1 MRYIMTEIWSVMKA
15 VVKWAVIIAIIL
27 LVLMFF
33 LLGQGL
39 SAIF

>member
-15 VVKWAVIIAIIL
+15 VVKWAVIIAIVL

>member
-1 MRYIMTEIWSVMKA
+1 MRYIMTEIWSIMKA
-15 VVKWAVIIAIIL
+15 VVKWAVIIAIVL
-27 LVLMFF
+27 LVLTFF

>member
-1 MRYIMTEIWSVMKA
+1 MSYIMKEIWNIVKG
-15 VVKWAVIIAIIL
+15 VVKWAIIIAIIL
-27 LVLMFF
+27 MVLMFF